1 MLEAKLIYD
10 DYRNRRVKVEVNDT
24 EAAEWEARLACA
36 LIERWGLVAAM
47 PDGEDAAGRAKLR
60 KLAPAELVM
69 EACETAQLAVAEFR
83 KRGWVKSLPSL
94 ADMEA
99 FRQQHPDDEKL

>member
-1 MLEAKLIYD
+1 MLETKLVYD
-10 DYRNRRVKVEVNDT
+10 DFTNRRVKVEIIDT

-83 KRGWVKSLPSL
+83 KRGWVVKLPGL
-94 ADMEA
+94 ADLEA
-99 FRQQHPDDEKL
+99 FRQQDREAEKD